1 MDAYVEPVV
10 DRFGFL
16 YYEIRFEVNGKIT
29 AGPRY
34 CYRETAIQALQS
46 LAKNLGCT
54 IRT

>member
-1 MDAYVEPVV
+1 MVAYVEPVV

-16 YYEIRFEVNGKIT
+16 YYEIRYEANGKIT

-34 CYRETAIQALQS
+34 CYREVAIQVLQR

-54 IRT
+54 IR